1 MCLAITSQEER
12 EREMVRVWKET
23 IRGDGK
29 IYGEDLSSA
38 ALFFWAAIVT
48 LSIIASVILSCAG
61 GASKD
66 KASTTD
72 TYGTTCAGCGAAC
85 GG

>member
-1 MCLAITSQEER
+1 M
-12 EREMVRVWKET
+12 
-23 IRGDGK
+23 RGDGK

-38 ALFFWAAIVT
+38 ALLFWAAIVT

-72 TYGTTCAGCGAAC
+72 HTYGSTCAGCGAAC

>member
-1 MCLAITSQEER
+1 
-12 EREMVRVWKET
+12 MVRVWIET

-29 IYGEDLSSA
+29 INGEDWSSA
-38 ALFFWAAIVT
+38 AILFWAAIIT

-66 KASTTD
+66 KATTTD
-72 TYGTTCAGCGAAC
+72 TYGSTCAGCGAAC

>member
-1 MCLAITSQEER
+1 MNEFTSSVSDR
-12 EREMVRVWKET
+12 N
-23 IRGDGK
+23 RG
-29 IYGEDLSSA
+29 LCRWSA
-38 ALFFWAAIVT
+38 LLFWAAIVT

-72 TYGTTCAGCGAAC
+72 TYGTTCAGCGAGC